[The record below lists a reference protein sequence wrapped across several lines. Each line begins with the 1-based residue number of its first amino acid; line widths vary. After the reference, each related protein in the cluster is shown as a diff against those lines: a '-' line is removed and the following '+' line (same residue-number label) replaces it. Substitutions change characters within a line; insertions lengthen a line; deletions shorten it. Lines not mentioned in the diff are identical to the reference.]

1 MGTVKVVPRS
11 LTDAYKRR
19 EGDFAPNLVGLQFT
33 DGVSLFTFGNFQ
45 ITTNLDRK
53 LNKNFAL
60 GGEWSDYYNL
70 ENLNLTPNQSETL
83 MSNDIFVRLNF
94 DINKLDRYVYFGSFY
109 EFARVTIEQV
119 ISKWKGS
126 IYLNPTLKTNTAVN
140 TVLSFSYDSGTDV
153 ATFLVPKSVISNPYE
168 LIVDNNQDFTNLTPG
183 DIFNL
188 SRDYGKYVVWTNNQN
203 FKVIGYTGSTSTY
216 PYMRV
221 TTNGNPFPTLTA
233 TTFGQL
239 TYHIKPNDTEVELFF
254 NQLEDFEKILLNRLT
269 TPIYTSSFSVPQ
281 EADGFLVFNDKKLT
295 WPVSDGYNLDISTN
309 DYATYVQDMLEMASL
324 FDSYKTDLVARRF
337 VSESIHEFD
346 TNGDAGGVEG
356 NELYGRKAN
365 KLLRIYGREF
375 DQVKKYIDGIS
386 FANVVTYNKLDN
398 TSDELI
404 KIMAKTLGFD
414 VLLTVT
420 TDNFNLLQQNE
431 VSYDSIF
438 SGYSRSLSA
447 KELDVELW
455 RRLVINAWWLW
466 KSKGTRKVIEFFF
479 NLFNIPGCMVSLDEY
494 IYLAKDRLDF
504 DKVWQQISDI
514 YGGLMFVPFTN
525 DDIPMDVYGFP
536 RVLPETNDN
545 YFQMNGFWYN
555 GGNESTVGNNPHFGE
570 YDYGKKYFDQFECF
584 IPDFN
589 TLITGSTT
597 VTVNKNYFNNYN
609 EGTFIFD
616 QNGLP
621 VPYYGTTYAATLNS
635 GLVQNAVVNN
645 AGLTYVGGSN
655 APLYGTPSGDTYSM
669 KLSFTTGTKQIC
681 EPCAYE
687 FVFGDDGIVY
697 VKGDPNT
704 PLTDQN
710 CCQNYWLPTQSSS
723 PTVVCPAPNQLMITS
738 DTSPYG
744 PCVIISKDGPVSQSC
759 CNKQT
764 LGFDVAWD
772 GKNCVDA
779 GCTKL
784 NGGLNTEILTTSPGG
799 IKQVTFTSAEIFAGP
814 REDVGTPAFTC
825 YWCPPDGSIHIVCSV
840 DEYLALLTP
849 TEITQLATSL
859 GWGQGN
865 IDVAPQIF
873 LNTVLTPFFTTNGCL
888 YLDNLNKPIKN
899 AVCCKLKGG
908 DWSLINGKYYCVKP
922 VDNPCANNVVNAN
935 HVLVNNSTVPAT
947 LTTQECCLT
956 LGYTW
961 TDGLIAMA
969 GEASFNDSLGLSFI
983 NSFGGKFYCTACP
996 TSLITVNDCD
1006 AFGVCSL
1013 IIKDSVTNTNLSQ
1026 TCCTDYGFSYDA
1038 TTGKCLKCPTV
1049 VNYEAT
1055 YPYTITQLNGSNL
1068 SQSCC
1073 ETTIVGS
1080 SPSFTTAWYGIADIN
1095 GNNSGVAKCY
1105 QCPAIYYYSNNAQ
1118 VDPTPNTNYTIFE
1131 GEVLYNGQSLS
1142 QTCCNN
1148 YNSEVGGVS
1157 FDAATQK
1164 CLLPVQQPI
1173 FQEFRLKFGDG
1184 SCGING
1190 PATGQQTRAAWI
1202 LNAPF
1207 SQTFTSP
1214 GIYITVYVPFGQ
1226 TPLTSPMFLDPGLT
1240 SYVSPMTTFN
1250 SPNARWERTFEYN
1263 NNVYNLDYGNLAW
1276 NFPTPINPF
1285 PTPVLRGA
1293 IGSNCVSQN
1302 V

>member
-60 GGEWSDYYNL
+60 GGEWSEYYNL

-83 MSNDIFVRLNF
+83 VSNDIFVRLNF
-94 DINKLDRYVYFGSFY
+94 DINNLSRYVYFGSFY
-109 EFARVTIEQV
+109 EFARVTIEQI

-126 IYLNPTLKTNTAVN
+126 IYLNPTSKANVPIN
-140 TVLSFSYDSGTDV
+140 TVLSFSYDSGTDKSS
-153 ATFLVPKSVISNPYE
+153 FLVPKSVINNPFE
-168 LIVDNNQDFTNLTPG
+168 LIVDDNQDFSNLTSG

-188 SRDYGKYVVWTNNQN
+188 SRDYNKYVIWTNNQSFN
-203 FKVIGYTGSTSTY
+203 VIGYTGSTSSY

-221 TTNGNPFPTLTA
+221 TTKGNPFPSLTA

-254 NQLEDFEKILLNRLT
+254 NQLEDFEKIILNRLT
-269 TPIYTSSFSVPQ
+269 TPIYTSSFNVPQ
-281 EADGFLVFNDKKLT
+281 EADGFLVFNERRLT
-295 WPVSDGYNLDISTN
+295 WPISDGYNLDINTN
-309 DYATYVQDMLEMASL
+309 DYAKYVESMLEMASL

-346 TNGDAGGVEG
+346 TNGGEGEVEG

-386 FANVVTYNKLDN
+386 FANVVTYDKLDN

-414 VLLTVT
+414 TLLTVT
-420 TDNFNLLQQNE
+420 TDNFDLLQQNA
-431 VSYDSIF
+431 VSYETIF
-438 SGYSRSLSA
+438 SGHSRSLSA
-447 KELDVELW
+447 KELDIELW

-479 NLFNIPGCMVSLDEY
+479 NLFNIPGCMITLDEY
-494 IYLAKDRLDF
+494 VYLAKDRLDF
-504 DKVWQQISDI
+504 DKVWQQIADI

-555 GGNESTVGNNPHFGE
+555 GGNESTNGNNPHIGD
-570 YDYGKKYFDQFECF
+570 YDFGKKYFEQFECF
-584 IPDFN
+584 VPEFN
-589 TLITGSTT
+589 DLLTGSTT

-621 VPYYGTTYAATLNS
+621 VPYYGTKYATTLNN
-635 GLVQNAVVNN
+635 GLVQNAIVNN

-655 APLYGTPSGDTYSM
+655 APKYGTPSGDTYSM
-669 KLSFTTGTKQIC
+669 KLSFTTGTKQFC
-681 EPCAYE
+681 EPCAYD
-687 FVFGDDGIVY
+687 FVFGNDGIVY
-697 VKGDPNT
+697 VKGNPNT
-704 PLTDQN
+704 PLTDQK
-710 CCQNYWLPTQSSS
+710 CCQNYWLPTQSSN
-723 PTVVCPAPNQLMITS
+723 PRVVCPKPSELMIS
-738 DTSPYG
+738 SPTNPLG
-744 PCVIISKDGPVSQSC
+744 PCIVLDNATKSSVPQSC

-779 GCTKL
+779 GCVKSA
-784 NGGLNTEILTTSPGG
+784 GGTVPVAPVEVKG
-799 IKQVTFTSAEIFAGP
+799 VTFTATELFAGQVTDTAP
-814 REDVGTPAFTC
+814 STFTC
-825 YWCPPDGSIHIVCSV
+825 YWCPPDASITVVCSV
-840 DEYLALLTP
+840 DQYTALLTP
-849 TEITQLATSL
+849 TEVDQLATSL
-859 GWGQGN
+859 GWTNNGTTST
-865 IDVAPQIF
+865 AF

-888 YLDNLNKPIKN
+888 YLDNLNKPIN
-899 AVCCKLKGG
+899 NSACCTLKGG
-908 DWSLINGKYYCVKP
+908 NWNLINGKYYCVKP
-922 VDNPCANNVVNAN
+922 VDNPCANNTANAN
-935 HVLVNNSTVPAT
+935 HVLVNTTTNS
-947 LTTQECCLT
+947 LTTQECCST

-961 TDGLIAMA
+961 TDGLITMV
-969 GEASFNDSLGLSFI
+969 GESSFNDSVGLSFV

-1006 AFGVCSL
+1006 GFGVCSL

-1026 TCCTDYGFSYDA
+1026 QCCTDYGFSYDA
-1038 TTGKCLKCPTV
+1038 ATGKCLKCPTV
-1049 VNYEAT
+1049 LNYEAT

-1080 SPSFTTAWYGIADIN
+1080 SPSFSTAWYGIADIN

-1105 QCPAIYYYSNNAQ
+1105 QCPAIYYYANGSQTTA
-1118 VDPTPNTNYTIFE
+1118 TPNTNYTILD

-1164 CLLPVQQPI
+1164 CLLPQQQATSQA
-1173 FQEFRLKFGDG
+1173 FTLKFGDT
-1184 SCGING
+1184 SCGTSG
-1190 PATGQQTRAAWI
+1190 PAAGTQTRQAWI
-1202 LNAPF
+1202 INPPF
-1207 SQTFTSP
+1207 SANYASP
-1214 GIYITVYVPFGQ
+1214 GVNLTVYVPIGQ
-1226 TPLTSPMFLDPGLT
+1226 TPLTSPMFIDAALT
-1240 SYVSPMTTFN
+1240 TYVSPLTTFN
-1250 SPNARWERTFEYN
+1250 SPNGRWERTFEYN
-1263 NNVYNLDYGNLAW
+1263 NNVYNL
-1276 NFPTPINPF
+1276 NFGSLVWTAPTFVTPW
-1285 PTPVLRGA
+1285 PTPVLKGQ
-1293 IGSNCVSQN
+1293 IGLNCSGF
-1302 V
+1302 